1 MSAILFFVTVFV
13 AGYGLRIAYGL
24 ANSLRSGSVRL
35 QMQGREI
42 IVTRTGDPVR
52 FWGLWLL
59 GASLVVIAIAYVAR
73 RAGLL

>member
-1 MSAILFFVTVFV
+1 MSAILFCVTVFV

-35 QMQGREI
+35 NMQGREV
-42 IVTRTGDPVR
+42 IVTREGDPVR
-52 FWGLWLL
+52 FWALWLL
-59 GASLVVIAIAYVAR
+59 GASLVVIAVAYIAR

>member
-1 MSAILFFVTVFV
+1 MSAILFIVTVFV

-24 ANSLRSGSVRL
+24 ANSLHSGSVRL
-35 QMQGREI
+35 HMQGREI

-52 FWGLWLL
+52 FWALWLL
-59 GASLVVIAIAYVAR
+59 GASLVVVAVAYVAR